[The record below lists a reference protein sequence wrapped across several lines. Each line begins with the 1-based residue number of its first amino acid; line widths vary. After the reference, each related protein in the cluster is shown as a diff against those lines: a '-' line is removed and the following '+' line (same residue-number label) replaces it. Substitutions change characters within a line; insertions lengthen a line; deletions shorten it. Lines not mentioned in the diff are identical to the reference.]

1 MSIDGILSRNDVVI
15 SSRIRLARNIADFP
29 FVNICSDDQRSRIET
44 TVREGLVDDELLS
57 QLSYVDSIE
66 LEALERQFLLDLQI
80 INKPDVDSELSGA
93 SDKRQVPTGV
103 ASGTAV
109 KVGQAQ
115 TSPFDDLCVTI
126 NEEDHLRLT
135 VTRNDFD
142 LTTAWEQISQLDDQ
156 IEQHINYAFSPRW
169 GYLTACPANV
179 GTGMRIS
186 VLVHLPA
193 LVIAGQT
200 EMVFRSVQ
208 RANVVARGM
217 LGDRAVGDFFR
228 ISNQSTLGCS
238 EAELIEQVASVIPA
252 LVKYET
258 EARDFLLGQ
267 NREGVRRRVMEALK
281 GLCLCDLDDN
291 SSQNNE
297 EIMSLLSQVRMGLS
311 MGLLGQEEAN
321 KVKRLFSLVHLR
333 HRLFAAITRED
344 YSEASLLRD
353 QIKQL
358 EIGAGERRDGS
369 SDAADGGLA

>member
-1 MSIDGILSRNDVVI
+1 MPIDGILSRNDVVI

-44 TVREGLVDDELLS
+44 TVRDGLVDDELLS

-66 LEALERQFLLDLQI
+66 LEALERQFLLDLQVV
-80 INKPDVDSELSGA
+80 NERDVNSELSGTNQTPA
-93 SDKRQVPTGV
+93 GL
-103 ASGTAV
+103 ASGTAI

-115 TSPFDDLCVTI
+115 TSPLDDLCVTI

-142 LTTAWEQISQLDDQ
+142 LTTAWEQISRLDDQ

-200 EMVFRSVQ
+200 EKVFRSVQ

-238 EAELIEQVASVIPA
+238 ETELIEQIASVIPA

-258 EARDFLLGQ
+258 EAREFLLSQ
-267 NREGVRRRVMEALK
+267 NREGVRRRAMEALK
-281 GLCLCDLDDN
+281 MLCLCDLDDN

-297 EIMSLLSQVRMGLS
+297 EMMSLLSQVRMGLS
-311 MGLLGQEEAN
+311 MGLLGQDEAN

-344 YSEASLLRD
+344 YSEASSLRD
-353 QIKQL
+353 QIKKL
-358 EIGAGERRDGS
+358 EVGAGGQKDGS
-369 SDAADGGLA
+369 SEATDGGLA

>member
-1 MSIDGILSRNDVVI
+1 MSIEGILNRNDVVI

-29 FVNICSDDQRSRIET
+29 FVNICSEDQRSQIES
-44 TVREGLVDDELLS
+44 TVRDGLIDDQLLS

-66 LEALERQFLLDLQI
+66 LEALERQFLLDLQLI
-80 INKPDVDSELSGA
+80 RHRDVDSELSV
-93 SDKRQVPTGV
+93 SSQSPTGL
-103 ASGTAV
+103 ASGAAI

-115 TSPFDDLCVTI
+115 ANPFDDLCLTI

-135 VTRNDFD
+135 VTRSDFD
-142 LTTAWEQISQLDDQ
+142 LMTAWEQISRLDDQ
-156 IEQHINYAFSPRW
+156 IEQYINYAYSPRW

-200 EMVFRSVQ
+200 EKVFRSVQ
-208 RANVVARGM
+208 RVNVVARGM

-228 ISNQSTLGCS
+228 ISNQSTLGCT
-238 EAELIEQVASVIPA
+238 ETQLIEHVAGVIPA

-258 EARDFLLGQ
+258 EAREFLLDQ
-267 NREGVRRRVMEALK
+267 NREGIRRRVMEALK
-281 GLCLCDLDDN
+281 KLCLCDLDDT

-297 EIMSLLSQVRMGLS
+297 EIMSFLSLVRMGLS
-311 MGLLGQEEAN
+311 MGLLGQEEAS
-321 KVKRLFSLVHLR
+321 KVKRLFSLVQLR

-353 QIKQL
+353 QIKML
-358 EIGAGERRDGS
+358 ENGAGGQSDLS
-369 SDAADGGLA
+369 SDANDGGIA

>member
-1 MSIDGILSRNDVVI
+1 MPIDGILSRNDVVI

-44 TVREGLVDDELLS
+44 TVRDGLVDDELLS

-66 LEALERQFLLDLQI
+66 LEALERQFLLDLQVV
-80 INKPDVDSELSGA
+80 NERDVNSELSGTNQTPA
-93 SDKRQVPTGV
+93 GL
-103 ASGTAV
+103 ASGTAI

-115 TSPFDDLCVTI
+115 TSPLDDLCVTI

-142 LTTAWEQISQLDDQ
+142 LTTAWEQISRLDDQ

-200 EMVFRSVQ
+200 EKVFRSVQ

-238 EAELIEQVASVIPA
+238 ETELIEQIASVIPA

-258 EARDFLLGQ
+258 EAREFLLSQ
-267 NREGVRRRVMEALK
+267 NREGVRRRAMEALK
-281 GLCLCDLDDN
+281 MLCLCDLDDN

-297 EIMSLLSQVRMGLS
+297 EMMSLLSQVRMGLS

-344 YSEASLLRD
+344 YSEASSLRD
-353 QIKQL
+353 QIKKL
-358 EIGAGERRDGS
+358 EVGAGGQKDGS
-369 SDAADGGLA
+369 SEATDGGLA

>member
-1 MSIDGILSRNDVVI
+1 MSIEELFEQNDVVI

-29 FVNICSDDQRSRIET
+29 FVSICSDDQRARIES
-44 TVREGLVDDELLS
+44 TVRDGLVDDDLLS
-57 QLSYVDSIE
+57 QLSFVDSVE
-66 LEALERQFLLDLQI
+66 LDALERQFLLDLQVV
-80 INKPDVDSELSGA
+80 NDRSVDSELTGVGEA
-93 SDKRQVPTGV
+93 PTGL
-103 ASGTAV
+103 APGTAT
-109 KVGQAQ
+109 KIGQAQ
-115 TSPFDDLCVTI
+115 TSPSDDLCLTI

-142 LTTAWEQISQLDDQ
+142 LNSAWEQISKLDDQ

-200 EMVFRSVQ
+200 EKVFRSVQ
-208 RANVVARGM
+208 RTNVVARGM

-228 ISNQSTLGCS
+228 ISNQSTLGCD
-238 EAELIEQVASVIPA
+238 ETELIEQVASVIPA
-252 LVKYET
+252 LVKYER
-258 EARDFLLGQ
+258 EAREFLLSQ
-267 NREGVRRRVMEALK
+267 NREGVRRRVMAALK
-281 GLCLCDLDDN
+281 ELCICDLDDN

-297 EIMSLLSQVRMGLS
+297 EIMSLLSTVRMGLS
-311 MGLLGQEEAN
+311 MGLLGQDEAN

-353 QIKQL
+353 QIKEL
-358 EIGAGERRDGS
+358 EVGVGGQPDGS
-369 SDAADGGLA
+369 SEASDGGLE

>member
-1 MSIDGILSRNDVVI
+1 MSIDEILDQNDVVI

-29 FVNICSDDQRSRIET
+29 FVNVCSDDQRERIES
-44 TVREGLVDDELLS
+44 TVRDGLLDDELLS
-57 QLSYVDSIE
+57 ELSFVDSLE
-66 LEALERQFLLDLQI
+66 LEALERQFLLDLQQVSFR
-80 INKPDVDSELSGA
+80 NDA
-93 SDKRQVPTGV
+93 SDSADTIK
-103 ASGTAV
+103 ASKAVVSETAI
-109 KVGQAQ
+109 KVDQA
-115 TSPFDDLCVTI
+115 PAGPLDDLCLTI

-142 LTTAWEQISQLDDQ
+142 LVAAWQQISALDDQ

-200 EMVFRSVQ
+200 EKVFRSVQ
-208 RANVVARGM
+208 RVNVVARGM
-217 LGDRAVGDFFR
+217 FGDRAVGDFFR
-228 ISNQSTLGCS
+228 ISNQSTLGCTES
-238 EAELIEQVASVIPA
+238 ELIEQVASVIPA
-252 LVKYET
+252 LVKYER
-258 EARDFLLGQ
+258 EARDFLLTQ
-267 NREGVRRRVMEALK
+267 NREGVRRRVLVSLK
-281 GLCLCDLDDN
+281 ELCRCDLDDN
-291 SSQNNE
+291 SRENNE

-344 YSEASLLRD
+344 YSEASSLRD
-353 QIKQL
+353 QIKDL
-358 EIGAGERRDGS
+358 EISAGVSQDDLADGS
-369 SDAADGGLA
+369 EGGLV

>member
-1 MSIDGILSRNDVVI
+1 MGSEMC
-15 SSRIRLARNIADFP
+15 IR
-29 FVNICSDDQRSRIET
+29 
-44 TVREGLVDDELLS
+44 
-57 QLSYVDSIE
+57 DS
-66 LEALERQFLLDLQI
+66 
-80 INKPDVDSELSGA
+80 
-93 SDKRQVPTGV
+93 
-103 ASGTAV
+103 
-109 KVGQAQ
+109 
-115 TSPFDDLCVTI
+115 CVTI

-142 LTTAWEQISQLDDQ
+142 LSSAWEQISQLDDQ

-200 EMVFRSVQ
+200 EKVFRSVQ

-217 LGDRAVGDFFR
+217 LGDGAVGDFFR

-258 EARDFLLGQ
+258 EARDFLLSQ
-267 NREGVRRRVMEALK
+267 NREGVRRRVTEALND
-281 GLCLCDLDDN
+281 LCICDLDDN
-291 SSQNNE
+291 SSENNE
-297 EIMSLLSQVRMGLS
+297 QIMSLLSQVRMGLS
-311 MGLLGQEEAN
+311 MGLLGQDEAN

-344 YSEASLLRD
+344 YSQASLLRD

-358 EIGAGERRDGS
+358 EIGVRGHDGS
-369 SDAADGGLA
+369 SDSADGGLA

>member
-1 MSIDGILSRNDVVI
+1 MTIDETLEQNDVVI

-29 FVNICSDDQRSRIET
+29 FVGICSDDQRARIES
-44 TVREGLVDDELLS
+44 TVREGLIDDELLS
-57 QLSYVDSIE
+57 QLSFVDSLE
-66 LEALERQFLLDLQI
+66 LDALERKFLLDLQL
-80 INKPDVDSELSGA
+80 VSQSGA
-93 SDKRQVPTGV
+93 DASSDSV
-103 ASGTAV
+103 AATDVSMVLANQTAT
-109 KVGQAQ
+109 KIDQAQ
-115 TSPFDDLCVTI
+115 ADPLDDLCLTV

-142 LTTAWEQISQLDDQ
+142 LAAAWQQISRLDDQ

-200 EMVFRSVQ
+200 EKVFRSVQ

-238 EAELIEQVASVIPA
+238 ETELIQQVASVIPA

-258 EARDFLLGQ
+258 EAREFLLSQ
-267 NREGVRRRVMEALK
+267 NREGVRRRVMAALK
-281 GLCLCDLDDN
+281 ELCICDLEDN

-311 MGLLGQEEAN
+311 MGLLGQEEASE
-321 KVKRLFSLVHLR
+321 VKRLFSLVHLR

-353 QIKQL
+353 QIKEL
-358 EIGAGERRDGS
+358 EVGARGGDGES
-369 SDAADGGLA
+369 SEGGLA